1 MNQAFVGIGS
11 NIRPEYNVPRAILE
25 LQASFGEVR
34 ASGIYESPAIGFD
47 GPVFHNL
54 VAVFQSDLDATALVR
69 KLRTIERRC
78 GRTRDPSHTNL
89 RSRTLDIDLLLLGDH
104 VRRSAEGF
112 ELPHPDILEYPFVLA
127 PLAEIAPDGRH
138 PVIECTFGDLWREFE
153 NRGDAV
159 MRRLERRSTT
169 IASDPECTD
178 NETKDTPFEP
188 SPSKRIA
195 S

>member
-11 NIRPEYNVPRAILE
+11 NIRPEYNVPRAIFE

-47 GPVFHNL
+47 GPAFHNL
-54 VAVFQSDLDATALVR
+54 VAVFRCDLEAKALIES
-69 KLRTIERRC
+69 LRTIERRC
-78 GRTRDPSHTNL
+78 GRKRDPSQTGL
-89 RSRTLDIDLLLLGDH
+89 RSRTVDIDLLLLGDH
-104 VRRSAEGF
+104 VQQGADGF

-138 PVIECTFGDLWREFE
+138 PVIRRTFDDLWRECE
-153 NRGDAV
+153 KRGSAL
-159 MRRLERRSTT
+159 MRRLERRSATN
-169 IASDPECTD
+169 ACAPERPYH
-178 NETKDTPFEP
+178 ESKDLPFES
-188 SPSKRIA
+188 SPPKRIA